1 VSSYD
6 SRFERELKKRIGEE
20 LTRLREVI
28 EIGTAITDHA
38 KYQNYI
44 GQIAAFK
51 RVTDEFCGEVQT
63 IIDKG

>member
-6 SRFERELKKRIGEE
+6 ARFERELKKRIGQE
-20 LTRLREVI
+20 LTRLREAL
-28 EIGTAITDHA
+28 EIGVAITDHA

-63 IIDKG
+63 IIDEG